1 MSIIKKFFL
10 ASRYDKPHGILL
22 LYFPCIWGINL
33 NDVNTTNDIFLYII
47 FFIGACGMRALGCLW
62 NDFND
67 KDFDIKVKRTRSR
80 LIASKK
86 ITNKTIVIFCFI
98 NGCIGSVPLYFI
110 PINSV
115 ITSLSILPIIIIYP
129 FMKRFTWWPQLWLGI
144 CFNWGVLVGFSIYD
158 YNLFNLE
165 LILFYLGSVFFTIG
179 YDTIY
184 GFQDIKDDEKIGI
197 KSTSIKFKSN
207 AKLFLFII
215 YFIAFSFWMSSLV
228 LLQNSIL
235 TLAIFI
241 FLCLLILIKV
251 LLTNT
256 KEPNECKKT
265 FIYNSYFSLGVIF
278 VLIGAQN

>member
-33 NDVNTTNDIFLYII
+33 NDINTTNDIFLYII

-67 KDFDIKVKRTRSR
+67 KDFDIKVKRTKSR

-110 PINSV
+110 PINSI

-144 CFNWGVLVGFSIYD
+144 CFNWGVLVGFSVYD

-165 LILFYLGSVFFTIG
+165 LILFYVGSVFFTIG

-215 YFIAFSFWMSSLV
+215 YFIAFSFWISSLV
-228 LLQNSIL
+228 LLHNSIL

-278 VLIGAQN
+278 VLMGA

>member
-33 NDVNTTNDIFLYII
+33 NEVNTTNDIFLYFI

-67 KDFDIKVKRTRSR
+67 KDFDIKVKRTQSR

-86 ITNKTIVIFCFI
+86 ITNKTIIIFCFI
-98 NGCIGSVPLYFI
+98 NGCVGSVPLYFI
-110 PINSV
+110 PINS
-115 ITSLSILPIIIIYP
+115 ILTSLSILPVIIIYP

-144 CFNWGVLVGFSIYD
+144 CFNWGVLVGFSVYD

-165 LILFYLGSVFFTIG
+165 LILFYVGSVFFTIG

-207 AKLFLFII
+207 AKLFLFSI
-215 YFIAFSFWMSSLV
+215 YFIAFSFWTSSLV
-228 LLQNSIL
+228 LLHNSIL

-251 LLTNT
+251 LLTDT

-278 VLIGAQN
+278 VLIGA

>member
-10 ASRYDKPHGILL
+10 ASRYDKPHGVLL
-22 LYFPCIWGINL
+22 LYLPCIWGINL
-33 NDVNTTNDIFLYII
+33 NDINTTNNTFLYII

-67 KDFDIKVKRTRSR
+67 KDFDVKVKRTKSR

-110 PINSV
+110 PINSI
-115 ITSLSILPIIIIYP
+115 ITSLSILPVIIIYP

-144 CFNWGVLVGFSIYD
+144 CFNWGVLVGFSVYD
-158 YNLFNLE
+158 HNLFNLE
-165 LILFYLGSVFFTIG
+165 LILFYIGSVFFTIG

-184 GFQDIKDDEKIGI
+184 GFQDIKDDEIIGI

-207 AKLFLFII
+207 ARLFLFSI
-215 YFIAFSFWMSSLV
+215 YFIAFSFWTSSLI
-228 LLQNSIL
+228 LLHNSIL
-235 TLAIFI
+235 LITIFTLLFI
-241 FLCLLILIKV
+241 VILIKV
-251 LLTNT
+251 VFTNI
-256 KEPNECKKT
+256 KDPDECKKT
-265 FIYNSYFSLGVIF
+265 FIYNSYFSLGIMF
-278 VLIGAQN
+278 ILIGA

>member
-67 KDFDIKVKRTRSR
+67 KDFDIKVKRTKSR

-110 PINSV
+110 PVNSI

-144 CFNWGVLVGFSIYD
+144 CFNWGVLVGFSVYD

-165 LILFYLGSVFFTIG
+165 LILFYVGSVFFTIG

-207 AKLFLFII
+207 AKLFLFSI
-215 YFIAFSFWMSSLV
+215 YFIAFSFWTSSLI
-228 LLQNSIL
+228 LLHNSISII
-235 TLAIFI
+235 TIFI
-241 FLCLLILIKV
+241 LLCLLILIKV

-256 KEPNECKKT
+256 KVPNECKKT
-265 FIYNSYFSLGVIF
+265 FIYNSYFSLSIIF
-278 VLIGAQN
+278 VLIGA

>member
-10 ASRYDKPHGILL
+10 ASRYDKPHGVLL
-22 LYFPCIWGINL
+22 LYLPCIWGINL
-33 NDVNTTNDIFLYII
+33 NDINTTNNTFLYII

-67 KDFDIKVKRTRSR
+67 KDFDVKVKRTKSR

-110 PINSV
+110 PINSI
-115 ITSLSILPIIIIYP
+115 ITSLSILPVIIIYP

-144 CFNWGVLVGFSIYD
+144 CFNWGVLVGFSVYD
-158 YNLFNLE
+158 HNLFNLE
-165 LILFYLGSVFFTIG
+165 LILFYIGSVFFTIG

-184 GFQDIKDDEKIGI
+184 GFQDIKDDEIIGI

-207 AKLFLFII
+207 ARLFLFSI
-215 YFIAFSFWMSSLV
+215 YFIAFSFWTSSLI
-228 LLQNSIL
+228 LLHNSIL
-235 TLAIFI
+235 LITIFTLLFI
-241 FLCLLILIKV
+241 VILIKV
-251 LLTNT
+251 LFTNT
-256 KEPNECKKT
+256 KDPDECKKT
-265 FIYNSYFSLGVIF
+265 FIYNSYFSLGIMF
-278 VLIGAQN
+278 ILIGA

>member
-33 NDVNTTNDIFLYII
+33 NDVNTTNDIFLYFI

-67 KDFDIKVKRTRSR
+67 KDFDIKVKRTKSR

-110 PINSV
+110 PINSI

-144 CFNWGVLVGFSIYD
+144 CFNWGVLVGFSVYD

-165 LILFYLGSVFFTIG
+165 LILFYIGSVFFTIG

-207 AKLFLFII
+207 AKLFLFSI
-215 YFIAFSFWMSSLV
+215 YFIAFSFWTSSLI
-228 LLQNSIL
+228 LLHNSIL
-235 TLAIFI
+235 IITIFI

-265 FIYNSYFSLGVIF
+265 FIYNSYFSLGIIF
-278 VLIGAQN
+278 VLIGA

>member
-33 NDVNTTNDIFLYII
+33 NEVNTTNDIFLYFI

-67 KDFDIKVKRTRSR
+67 KDFDIKVKRTKSR

-86 ITNKTIVIFCFI
+86 ITNNIIIIFCFI
-98 NGCIGSVPLYFI
+98 NGCVGSVPLYFI

-144 CFNWGVLVGFSIYD
+144 CFNWGILVGFSVYD

-165 LILFYLGSVFFTIG
+165 LILFYMGSVFFTIG

-184 GFQDIKDDEKIGI
+184 GFQDIKDDEIIGI

-207 AKLFLFII
+207 AKLFLFSI
-215 YFIAFSFWMSSLV
+215 YFIAFSFWISSLI
-228 LLQNSIL
+228 LLHYSIL
-235 TLAIFI
+235 IITIFI
-241 FLCLLILIKV
+241 LLCLLILIKV

-265 FIYNSYFSLGVIF
+265 FIYNSYFSLSIIF
-278 VLIGAQN
+278 VLIGA

>member
-67 KDFDIKVKRTRSR
+67 KDFDIKVKRTKSR

-110 PINSV
+110 PINSI

-144 CFNWGVLVGFSIYD
+144 CFNWGVLVGFSVYD

-165 LILFYLGSVFFTIG
+165 LILFYVGSVFFTIG

-215 YFIAFSFWMSSLV
+215 YFIAFSFWTSSLV
-228 LLQNSIL
+228 LLHNSIL

-256 KEPNECKKT
+256 KKPNECKKT

-278 VLIGAQN
+278 VLIGA

>member
-33 NDVNTTNDIFLYII
+33 NDLNTTNDIFLYII

-110 PINSV
+110 PINSI

-144 CFNWGVLVGFSIYD
+144 CFNWGVLVGFSVYD

-165 LILFYLGSVFFTIG
+165 LILFYVGSVFFTIG

-215 YFIAFSFWMSSLV
+215 YFVAFSFWTSSLV
-228 LLQNSIL
+228 LLHNSIL

-278 VLIGAQN
+278 VLIGA

>member
-33 NDVNTTNDIFLYII
+33 NYANTANDIFLYFI

-67 KDFDIKVKRTRSR
+67 KDFDIKVKRTKSR

-110 PINSV
+110 PINSI

-144 CFNWGVLVGFSIYD
+144 CFNWGVLVGFSVYD

-165 LILFYLGSVFFTIG
+165 LILFYVGSVFFTIG

-215 YFIAFSFWMSSLV
+215 YFIAFSFWTSSLV
-228 LLQNSIL
+228 LLHNSIL

-278 VLIGAQN
+278 VLIGA

>member
-33 NDVNTTNDIFLYII
+33 NYANTTNDTFLYFI

-67 KDFDIKVKRTRSR
+67 KDFDIKVKRTKSR

-110 PINSV
+110 PINSI

-144 CFNWGVLVGFSIYD
+144 CFNWGLLVGFSVYD

-165 LILFYLGSVFFTIG
+165 LILFYVGSIFFTIG

-184 GFQDIKDDEKIGI
+184 GFQDIKDDEIIGI

-207 AKLFLFII
+207 AKLFLFSI
-215 YFIAFSFWMSSLV
+215 YFMAFSFWISSLIV
-228 LLQNSIL
+228 LNYSIL
-235 TLAIFI
+235 IITIFI
-241 FLCLLILIKV
+241 SLSLSILIKV

-256 KEPNECKKT
+256 NEPNECKKT
-265 FIYNSYFSLGVIF
+265 FIYNSYFSLSIIF
-278 VLIGAQN
+278 VLIGA

>member
-67 KDFDIKVKRTRSR
+67 KDFDIKVKRTKSR

-110 PINSV
+110 PINSI

-144 CFNWGVLVGFSIYD
+144 CFNWGVLVGFSVYD

-165 LILFYLGSVFFTIG
+165 LILFYVGSVFFTIG

-215 YFIAFSFWMSSLV
+215 YFIAFSFWTSSLV
-228 LLQNSIL
+228 LLHNSIL

-256 KEPNECKKT
+256 KEPNECKKS

-278 VLIGAQN
+278 VLIGA

>member
-33 NDVNTTNDIFLYII
+33 NDVNTTNDIFLYFI

-67 KDFDIKVKRTRSR
+67 KDFDIKVKRTKSR

-110 PINSV
+110 PINSI

-144 CFNWGVLVGFSIYD
+144 CFNWGVLVGFSVYD
-158 YNLFNLE
+158 YNLLNLE
-165 LILFYLGSVFFTIG
+165 LVLFYVGSVFFTIG

-215 YFIAFSFWMSSLV
+215 YFIAFSFWTSSLV
-228 LLQNSIL
+228 LLHNSIL

-278 VLIGAQN
+278 VLIGA

>member
-33 NDVNTTNDIFLYII
+33 NEVNTTNDIFLYFI

-67 KDFDIKVKRTRSR
+67 KDFDVKVKRTKSR

-110 PINSV
+110 PINSI
-115 ITSLSILPIIIIYP
+115 ITSLSILPVIIIYP

-144 CFNWGVLVGFSIYD
+144 CFNWGVLVGFSVYD
-158 YNLFNLE
+158 HNLFNLE
-165 LILFYLGSVFFTIG
+165 LILFYIGSVFFTIG

-184 GFQDIKDDEKIGI
+184 GFQDIKDDEIIGI

-207 AKLFLFII
+207 ARLFLFSI
-215 YFIAFSFWMSSLV
+215 YFIAFSFWTSSLI
-228 LLQNSIL
+228 LLHNSIL
-235 TLAIFI
+235 LITIFTLLFI
-241 FLCLLILIKV
+241 VILIKV
-251 LLTNT
+251 VFTNI
-256 KEPNECKKT
+256 KDPDECKKT
-265 FIYNSYFSLGVIF
+265 FIYNSYFSLGIMF
-278 VLIGAQN
+278 ILIGA

>member
-33 NDVNTTNDIFLYII
+33 NYANTTNDIFLYFI

-67 KDFDIKVKRTRSR
+67 KDFDIKVKRTQSR

-110 PINSV
+110 PINSI

-144 CFNWGVLVGFSIYD
+144 CFNWGVLVGFSVYD

-165 LILFYLGSVFFTIG
+165 LILFYVGSIFFTIG

-207 AKLFLFII
+207 AKLFLFSI
-215 YFIAFSFWMSSLV
+215 YFIAFSFWTSSLI
-228 LLQNSIL
+228 LLHNSIL
-235 TLAIFI
+235 IITIFI
-241 FLCLLILIKV
+241 LLCLLILIKV

-256 KEPNECKKT
+256 KEPHECKKT
-265 FIYNSYFSLGVIF
+265 FIYNSYFSLSIIF
-278 VLIGAQN
+278 VLIGA

>member
-33 NDVNTTNDIFLYII
+33 NDVNTTNDIFLYFI

-67 KDFDIKVKRTRSR
+67 KDFDIKVKRTKSR

-110 PINSV
+110 PINSI

-144 CFNWGVLVGFSIYD
+144 CFNWGVLVGFSVYD

-165 LILFYLGSVFFTIG
+165 LILFYVGSVFFTIG

-215 YFIAFSFWMSSLV
+215 YFIAFSFWTSSLI
-228 LLQNSIL
+228 LLHNSIL
-235 TLAIFI
+235 IITIFI

-265 FIYNSYFSLGVIF
+265 FIYNSYFSLGIIF
-278 VLIGAQN
+278 VLIGA

>member
-33 NDVNTTNDIFLYII
+33 SNANTTNYIFLYFI

-62 NDFND
+62 NDYND
-67 KDFDIKVKRTRSR
+67 KDFDIKVKRTKSR

-98 NGCIGSVPLYFI
+98 NGCIGSMPLYFI
-110 PINSV
+110 PINSI

-144 CFNWGVLVGFSIYD
+144 CFNWGVLVGFSVYD

-165 LILFYLGSVFFTIG
+165 LILFYIGSVFFTIG

-197 KSTSIKFKSN
+197 KSTSVKFKSN

-215 YFIAFSFWMSSLV
+215 YFIAFSFWTSSLV

-265 FIYNSYFSLGVIF
+265 FIYNSYFSLGIIF
-278 VLIGAQN
+278 VLIGA

>member
-33 NDVNTTNDIFLYII
+33 NYVNTTNDIFLYFI

-67 KDFDIKVKRTRSR
+67 KDFDIKVKRTKSR

-110 PINSV
+110 PINSI

-144 CFNWGVLVGFSIYD
+144 CFNWGVLVGFSVYD

-165 LILFYLGSVFFTIG
+165 LILFYVGSVFFTIG

-184 GFQDIKDDEKIGI
+184 GFQDIKDDEIIGI

-207 AKLFLFII
+207 AKLFLFSI
-215 YFIAFSFWMSSLV
+215 YFIAFSFWTSSLI
-228 LLQNSIL
+228 LLHNSIL
-235 TLAIFI
+235 IITIFI
-241 FLCLLILIKV
+241 LLCLLILIKV

-265 FIYNSYFSLGVIF
+265 FIYNSYFSLSIIF
-278 VLIGAQN
+278 VLIGA

>member
-33 NDVNTTNDIFLYII
+33 NDVNATNDIFLYII

-67 KDFDIKVKRTRSR
+67 KDFDIKVKRTKSR

-86 ITNKTIVIFCFI
+86 ITNKTIAVFCFI

-110 PINSV
+110 PINSI

-144 CFNWGVLVGFSIYD
+144 CFNWGVLVGFSVYD

-165 LILFYLGSVFFTIG
+165 LILFYVGSVFFTIG

-215 YFIAFSFWMSSLV
+215 YFIAFSFWASSLV
-228 LLQNSIL
+228 LLHNSIL
-235 TLAIFI
+235 KLAIFI

-278 VLIGAQN
+278 VLIGA

>member
-33 NDVNTTNDIFLYII
+33 NEVNTTNDIFLYFI

-67 KDFDIKVKRTRSR
+67 KDFDIKVKRTKSR

-110 PINSV
+110 PINSI

-144 CFNWGVLVGFSIYD
+144 CFNWGVLVGFSVYD

-165 LILFYLGSVFFTIG
+165 LILFYVGSVFFTIG

-184 GFQDIKDDEKIGI
+184 GFQDIKDDEIIGI

-207 AKLFLFII
+207 AKLFLFSI
-215 YFIAFSFWMSSLV
+215 YFIAFSFWTSSLI
-228 LLQNSIL
+228 LLHNSISII
-235 TLAIFI
+235 TIFI
-241 FLCLLILIKV
+241 LLCLLILIKV

-256 KEPNECKKT
+256 KVPNECKKT
-265 FIYNSYFSLGVIF
+265 FIYNSYFSLSIMF
-278 VLIGAQN
+278 VLIGA

>member
-67 KDFDIKVKRTRSR
+67 KDFDIKVKRTKSR

-110 PINSV
+110 PINSI

-144 CFNWGVLVGFSIYD
+144 CFNWGVLVGFSVYD

-165 LILFYLGSVFFTIG
+165 LILFYVGSVFFTIG

-184 GFQDIKDDEKIGI
+184 GFQDLKDDEKIGI

-215 YFIAFSFWMSSLV
+215 YFVAFSFWTSSLV
-228 LLQNSIL
+228 LLHNSIL

-265 FIYNSYFSLGVIF
+265 FVYNSYFSLGVIF
-278 VLIGAQN
+278 VLFGA

>member
-1 MSIIKKFFL
+1 MSIIKKFLL

-33 NDVNTTNDIFLYII
+33 NNINITNDIFLYII

-67 KDFDIKVKRTRSR
+67 KDFDIKVKRTKSR
-80 LIASKK
+80 LIASRK
-86 ITNKTIVIFCFI
+86 ITNKMIVIFCFI

-110 PINSV
+110 PINSI

-129 FMKRFTWWPQLWLGI
+129 FMKRFTWWPQLWLGL
-144 CFNWGVLVGFSIYD
+144 CFNWGVLVGFSVYD
-158 YNLFNLE
+158 YNLLNLE
-165 LILFYLGSVFFTIG
+165 LILFYVGSIFFTIG

-184 GFQDIKDDEKIGI
+184 GFQDIKDDEKIGL

-215 YFIAFSFWMSSLV
+215 YFIAFSFWTSSLV
-228 LLQNSIL
+228 LLHNSIL
-235 TLAIFI
+235 KLAIFI

-256 KEPNECKKT
+256 KEPDECKKT

-278 VLIGAQN
+278 VLIGA

>member
-1 MSIIKKFFL
+1 MSIIKKFLL

-33 NDVNTTNDIFLYII
+33 NEVNTTNDIFLYFI

-67 KDFDIKVKRTRSR
+67 KDFDIKVKRTQSR

-86 ITNKTIVIFCFI
+86 ISYKTIVIFSFI

-110 PINSV
+110 PINSI

-144 CFNWGVLVGFSIYD
+144 CFNWGLLVGFSVYD
-158 YNLFNLE
+158 YNLLNLE
-165 LILFYLGSVFFTIG
+165 LILFYVGSVFFTIG

-184 GFQDIKDDEKIGI
+184 GFQDIKDDEIIGI

-207 AKLFLFII
+207 AKLFLFSI
-215 YFIAFSFWMSSLV
+215 YFIAFSFWTSSLII
-228 LLQNSIL
+228 LHYSIL
-235 TLAIFI
+235 KITIFI
-241 FLCLLILIKV
+241 LLCLLILIKV

-265 FIYNSYFSLGVIF
+265 FIYNSYFSLSIIF
-278 VLIGAQN
+278 VLIGA

>member
-67 KDFDIKVKRTRSR
+67 KDFDIKVKRTKSR

-86 ITNKTIVIFCFI
+86 ITNKTIIIFCFI

-110 PINSV
+110 PINSI
-115 ITSLSILPIIIIYP
+115 ITSLSILPVIIIYP

-144 CFNWGVLVGFSIYD
+144 CFNWGVLVGFSVYD
-158 YNLFNLE
+158 NNLINLE
-165 LILFYLGSVFFTIG
+165 LILFYIGSVLFTIG

-184 GFQDIKDDEKIGI
+184 GFQDIKDDEIIGI

-207 AKLFLFII
+207 ARLFLFSI
-215 YFIAFSFWMSSLV
+215 YFIAFSFWTSSLI
-228 LLQNSIL
+228 LLHNSIL
-235 TLAIFI
+235 IITIFI
-241 FLCLLILIKV
+241 LLCLLILIKV
-251 LLTNT
+251 LFTNT
-256 KEPNECKKT
+256 KDPNECKKT
-265 FIYNSYFSLGVIF
+265 FIYNCYFSLGIIF
-278 VLIGAQN
+278 VLIGA

>member
-67 KDFDIKVKRTRSR
+67 KDFDIKVKRTKSR

-110 PINSV
+110 PINSI

-144 CFNWGVLVGFSIYD
+144 CFNWGVLVGFSVYD

-165 LILFYLGSVFFTIG
+165 LILFYVGSVFFTIG

-184 GFQDIKDDEKIGI
+184 GFQDIKDDEKIGL

-215 YFIAFSFWMSSLV
+215 YFIAFSFWTSSLV
-228 LLQNSIL
+228 LLHNSIL

-251 LLTNT
+251 LLTDT

-278 VLIGAQN
+278 VLIGA

>member
-33 NDVNTTNDIFLYII
+33 NEVNTTNDIFLYFI
-47 FFIGACGMRALGCLW
+47 FLIGACGMRALGCLW

-67 KDFDIKVKRTRSR
+67 KDFDIKVKRTKSR

-98 NGCIGSVPLYFI
+98 NCCIGSVPLYFI
-110 PINSV
+110 PINSI

-144 CFNWGVLVGFSIYD
+144 CFNWGVLVGFSVYD

-165 LILFYLGSVFFTIG
+165 LILFYVGSVFFTIG

-197 KSTSIKFKSN
+197 KSTSIRFKSN
-207 AKLFLFII
+207 SKLFLFII
-215 YFIAFSFWMSSLV
+215 YFIAFSFWTSSLV
-228 LLQNSIL
+228 LLHNSIL

-265 FIYNSYFSLGVIF
+265 FIYNSYFSLSIIF
-278 VLIGAQN
+278 VLLGA

>member
-33 NDVNTTNDIFLYII
+33 NYANTTNDIFLYFI

-67 KDFDIKVKRTRSR
+67 KDFDIKVKRTKSR

-110 PINSV
+110 PINSI

-144 CFNWGVLVGFSIYD
+144 CFNWGVLVGFSVYD

-165 LILFYLGSVFFTIG
+165 LILFYVGSVFFTIG

-215 YFIAFSFWMSSLV
+215 YFIAFSFWTSSLV
-228 LLQNSIL
+228 LLHNSIL

-278 VLIGAQN
+278 VLIGA

>member
-67 KDFDIKVKRTRSR
+67 KDFDIKVKRTKSR

-110 PINSV
+110 PINSI

-144 CFNWGVLVGFSIYD
+144 CFNWGVLVGFSVYN

-184 GFQDIKDDEKIGI
+184 GFQDLKDDEKIGI

-215 YFIAFSFWMSSLV
+215 YFIAFSFWTSSLV
-228 LLQNSIL
+228 LLHNSIL

-278 VLIGAQN
+278 VLIGA

>member
-22 LYFPCIWGINL
+22 LYFPCIWGIIL
-33 NDVNTTNDIFLYII
+33 NYANTENDIFLYFI

-67 KDFDIKVKRTRSR
+67 KDFDIKVKRTKSR

-110 PINSV
+110 PINS
-115 ITSLSILPIIIIYP
+115 ILTSLSILPIIIIYP

-144 CFNWGVLVGFSIYD
+144 CFNWGVLVGFSVYNF
-158 YNLFNLE
+158 NLFNLE
-165 LILFYLGSVFFTIG
+165 LISFYIGSVFFTIG

-207 AKLFLFII
+207 AKLFLFSI
-215 YFIAFSFWMSSLV
+215 YFIAFSFWTSSLI
-228 LLQNSIL
+228 LLHNSISIIM
-235 TLAIFI
+235 IFI
-241 FLCLLILIKV
+241 LLCLLILIKV

-278 VLIGAQN
+278 VLIGA

>member
-33 NDVNTTNDIFLYII
+33 NDANTTNDIFLYFI

-67 KDFDIKVKRTRSR
+67 KDFDIKVKRTKLR

-110 PINSV
+110 PINSI

-144 CFNWGVLVGFSIYD
+144 CFNWGVLVGFSVYN

-165 LILFYLGSVFFTIG
+165 LI
-179 YDTIY
+179 
-184 GFQDIKDDEKIGI
+184 
-197 KSTSIKFKSN
+197 
-207 AKLFLFII
+207 
-215 YFIAFSFWMSSLV
+215 
-228 LLQNSIL
+228 
-235 TLAIFI
+235 
-241 FLCLLILIKV
+241 
-251 LLTNT
+251 
-256 KEPNECKKT
+256 
-265 FIYNSYFSLGVIF
+265 
-278 VLIGAQN
+278 

>member
-33 NDVNTTNDIFLYII
+33 NDANTTNDIFLYFI

-67 KDFDIKVKRTRSR
+67 KDFDIKVKRTKSR

-86 ITNKTIVIFCFI
+86 ITNKTIIIFCFI
-98 NGCIGSVPLYFI
+98 NSCLGSVPLYFI
-110 PINSV
+110 PINSI
-115 ITSLSILPIIIIYP
+115 ITSLSILPVIIIYP

-144 CFNWGVLVGFSIYD
+144 CFNWGVLVGFSVYD

-165 LILFYLGSVFFTIG
+165 LILFYVGSLFFTIG

-207 AKLFLFII
+207 AKLFLFSI
-215 YFIAFSFWMSSLV
+215 YFIAFSFWTSSII
-228 LLQNSIL
+228 LLHSSISII
-235 TLAIFI
+235 TIFI
-241 FLCLLILIKV
+241 LLCLLILIKV

-256 KEPNECKKT
+256 KKPHECKKT
-265 FIYNSYFSLGVIF
+265 FIYNSYFSLSIMF
-278 VLIGAQN
+278 VLIGI

>member
-67 KDFDIKVKRTRSR
+67 KDFDIKVKRTKSR

-110 PINSV
+110 PINSI

-144 CFNWGVLVGFSIYD
+144 CFNWGVLVGFSVYD

-165 LILFYLGSVFFTIG
+165 LILFYVGSVFFTIG

-215 YFIAFSFWMSSLV
+215 YFIAFSFWTSSLV
-228 LLQNSIL
+228 LLHNSIL

-241 FLCLLILIKV
+241 FLCFLILIKV

-278 VLIGAQN
+278 VLIGA

>member
-33 NDVNTTNDIFLYII
+33 NDINTTNDIFLYII

-67 KDFDIKVKRTRSR
+67 KDFDIKVKRTKSR

-110 PINSV
+110 PINSI

-144 CFNWGVLVGFSIYD
+144 CFNWGVLVGFSVYD

-165 LILFYLGSVFFTIG
+165 LILFYVGSVFFTIG

-215 YFIAFSFWMSSLV
+215 YFIAFSFWTSSLV

-235 TLAIFI
+235 KLAIFI

-265 FIYNSYFSLGVIF
+265 FTYNSYFSLGVIF
-278 VLIGAQN
+278 VLIGA

>member
-33 NDVNTTNDIFLYII
+33 NDVNTTNDIFLYFI

-62 NDFND
+62 NDYND
-67 KDFDIKVKRTRSR
+67 KDFDIKVKRTKSR

-110 PINSV
+110 PINSI

-144 CFNWGVLVGFSIYD
+144 CFNWGVLVGFSVYD

-165 LILFYLGSVFFTIG
+165 LILFYVGSVFFTIG

-184 GFQDIKDDEKIGI
+184 GFQDLKDDEKIGL

-215 YFIAFSFWMSSLV
+215 YFIAFSFWISSLV
-228 LLQNSIL
+228 LLHNSIL

-278 VLIGAQN
+278 VLIGA

>member
-67 KDFDIKVKRTRSR
+67 KDFDIKVKRTKSR

-98 NGCIGSVPLYFI
+98 NGCIGSVPLYFM
-110 PINSV
+110 PINAI

-144 CFNWGVLVGFSIYD
+144 CFNWGVLVGFSVYD

-165 LILFYLGSVFFTIG
+165 LILFYVGSVFFTIG

-207 AKLFLFII
+207 AKLFLFSI
-215 YFIAFSFWMSSLV
+215 YFIAFSFWISSLI
-228 LLQNSIL
+228 LLHYSIL
-235 TLAIFI
+235 IITIFI
-241 FLCLLILIKV
+241 LLCLLILIKV
-251 LLTNT
+251 LLTNI

-265 FIYNSYFSLGVIF
+265 FIYNSYFSLSIIF
-278 VLIGAQN
+278 VLIGA

>member
-33 NDVNTTNDIFLYII
+33 NYSNTANDIFLYFI

-67 KDFDIKVKRTRSR
+67 KDFDIKVKRTKSR

-110 PINSV
+110 PINS
-115 ITSLSILPIIIIYP
+115 ILTSLSILPIIIIYP

-144 CFNWGVLVGFSIYD
+144 CFNWGVLVGFSVYN

-165 LILFYLGSVFFTIG
+165 LISFYIGSVFFTIG

-215 YFIAFSFWMSSLV
+215 YFIAFSFWTSSLV

-235 TLAIFI
+235 KLAIFI

-265 FIYNSYFSLGVIF
+265 FIYNSYFSLGIVFI
-278 VLIGAQN
+278 LIGA